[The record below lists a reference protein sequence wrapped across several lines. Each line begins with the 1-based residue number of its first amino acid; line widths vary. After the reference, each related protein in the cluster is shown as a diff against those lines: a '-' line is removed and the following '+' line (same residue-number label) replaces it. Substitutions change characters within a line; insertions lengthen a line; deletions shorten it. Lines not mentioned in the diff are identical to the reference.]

1 MGESKRLLMEAE
13 EEDRPIPSHLVKEMF
28 EEMVRLRK
36 QMNSI
41 KQILEGN
48 DEKDGPHDSHDDS
61 NRV

>member
-13 EEDRPIPSHLVKEMF
+13 EEDRPVPSHLVKEMF
-28 EEMVRLRK
+28 GEMVRLRK

-41 KQILEGN
+41 KQILEGS
-48 DEKDGPHDSHDDS
+48 DEKDDLHNDNDDN

>member
-13 EEDRPIPSHLVKEMF
+13 EDERPIPSHLVKEMF
-28 EEMVRLRK
+28 GEMVRLRK

-41 KQILEGN
+41 KQILEGS
-48 DEKDGPHDSHDDS
+48 DEKDDPHNNNDDT